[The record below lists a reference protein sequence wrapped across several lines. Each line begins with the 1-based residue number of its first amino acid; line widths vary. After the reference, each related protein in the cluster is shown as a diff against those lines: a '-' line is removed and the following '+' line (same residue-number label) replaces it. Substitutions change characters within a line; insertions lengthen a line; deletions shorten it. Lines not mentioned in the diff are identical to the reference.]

1 MATGQLEGSEIDY
14 KGFNIA
20 WDSRWGPTDMFEHIW
35 YEWTRLETCYLVH
48 RLILRKNTIGTWERS
63 HLVLQMISYRNDW
76 DESTLELGRTKGK
89 NLRIWRTWDAVM
101 AWKNHGPGKKGENS
115 QKSVSENNYPLLF
128 PGPHRRNIRWY
139 DELLNGHSRAP
150 YLDQVSPRPHSGASV
165 SKTKLISIF
174 IGHS

>member
-1 MATGQLEGSEIDY
+1 
-14 KGFNIA
+14 
-20 WDSRWGPTDMFEHIW
+20 
-35 YEWTRLETCYLVH
+35 
-48 RLILRKNTIGTWERS
+48 
-63 HLVLQMISYRNDW
+63 
-76 DESTLELGRTKGK
+76 
-89 NLRIWRTWDAVM
+89 
-101 AWKNHGPGKKGENS
+101 
-115 QKSVSENNYPLLF
+115 LF